1 MALIDK
7 IQDSNFGL
15 KGSTPEKGK
24 GTDLSSDTHVFDP
37 TPGSQGDE
45 KIMFESVYAAPADQ
59 SSRKYQDRLS
69 GGASDSRI
77 GDVADR
83 V

>member
-7 IQDSNFGL
+7 LQDSNFGL

-45 KIMFESVYAAPADQ
+45 KIMFESVYALPQVPVAYREQ
-59 SSRKYQDRLS
+59 SREALS
-69 GGASDSRI
+69 NFQIPDS
-77 GDVADR
+77 GVTPD
-83 V
+83 

>member
-1 MALIDK
+1 MELIDK
-7 IQDSNFGL
+7 IQDSNLGL

-45 KIMFESVYAAPADQ
+45 KIMFESVYALPQIPEAYRDRARV
-59 SSRKYQDRLS
+59 SSPNFEIP
-69 GGASDSRI
+69 GSDTTI
-77 GDVADR
+77 D
-83 V
+83 